1 MECGK
6 RLPARDL
13 LPIISFILLR
23 GKCRYC
29 YNKISLQYPLVELAA
44 GILFVLIWLSTGFSW
59 ATPAGWTFMAVMVA
73 VTVTDLKHLIIP
85 DQVLLAGGLTGLP
98 FLLLH
103 SWQGTLWGIAAA
115 LAAGGF
121 LLAIAVA
128 SRGGMGGGDIKLA
141 AIMGLFLG
149 PRMVWLALFLAF
161 LIGGMA
167 GIALLL
173 SGTKERKDLVPFGP
187 FLALGGVLALL
198 WGTDIINWYMS
209 FWG

>member
-1 MECGK
+1 M
-6 RLPARDL
+6 
-13 LPIISFILLR
+13 
-23 GKCRYC
+23 
-29 YNKISLQYPLVELAA
+29 QYPLVELAA

-59 ATPAGWTFMAVMVA
+59 ATPAGWAFVAVMVA

-85 DQVLLAGGLTGLP
+85 DQVILAGGLTGLP

-103 SWQGTLWGIAAA
+103 SWQGTFWGIAAA

-149 PRMVWLALFLAF
+149 PRMVCLALFLAF

-167 GIALLL
+167 AIALLV
-173 SGTKERKDLVPFGP
+173 SGKKGSKDLVPFGP
-187 FLALGGVLALL
+187 FLAMGGVMALL
-198 WGTDIINWYMS
+198 WGADIINWYVN
-209 FWG
+209 FYA